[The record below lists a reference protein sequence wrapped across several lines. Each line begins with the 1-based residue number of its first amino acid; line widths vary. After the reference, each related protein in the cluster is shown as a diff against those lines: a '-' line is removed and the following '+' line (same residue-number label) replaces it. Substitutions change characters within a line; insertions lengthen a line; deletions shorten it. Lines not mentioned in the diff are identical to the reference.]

1 MYNSSEGNAGNNL
14 VLLIKKLDILTT
26 FKCTLLLKSIKLTT
40 LLMELFICF
49 LFLQKKRSNSQ
60 FKVL

>member
-1 MYNSSEGNAGNNL
+1 MYNSSEYAGNNL

-40 LLMELFICF
+40 LLKKLFICF

-60 FKVL
+60 FKIL